1 MSKKKKRLIVLTA
14 LWICVIWGHSLMNGE
29 TSTAES
35 GRLYALIMSL
45 IPEWFTVIV
54 LRKLGHFSEY
64 FILGILLKLD
74 FDAFIKLGQN
84 EQFNSKNIIGDKAG
98 SACNIILEKSREI
111 FAPAVMAWIIAFL
124 DETIQLFVP
133 ERAGMIADVWIDFSG
148 AFLAIIL
155 TYVMIILRDKKRHN

>member
-35 GRLYALIMSL
+35 GRLYELIMSL

-74 FDAFIKLGQN
+74 FDAFIKPKQL
-84 EQFNSKNIIGDKAG
+84 
-98 SACNIILEKSREI
+98 L
-111 FAPAVMAWIIAFL
+111 APAIAAWIIAFL